1 MSDVKLGELPS
12 RNSQRDAIH
21 VAVVPV
27 VAVDSFS
34 PGERVDLD
42 SDGNAILAL
51 GKGIGIVDPFLDQTD
66 WIEPGEA
73 FWLLLHPNTVTG
85 MRHHWSHPSFSDS
98 GVSGEKGVE
107 CGASAD
113 ATADATEAE
122 SSEKEGSASIEPIGT
137 REEHEAWLRKYAENL
152 NCYSD
157 PNSAFEQMI
166 KDLQRGRLHAR
177 GSDLHGLYEL
187 DDADELRFHAEQ
199 YLGMR
204 INWEQFSF
212 SCSC

>member
-1 MSDVKLGELPS
+1 MSDVKLGATPPE
-12 RNSQRDAIH
+12 NAERDAIH
-21 VAVVPV
+21 VAVVPM
-27 VAVDSFS
+27 VAGQTLQ
-34 PGERVDLD
+34 PGQRVELFTRKT
-42 SDGNAILAL
+42 ALATR
-51 GKGIGIVDPFLDQTD
+51 GVGVGIVDPFRDCAVMC
-66 WIEPGEA
+66 GET

-85 MRHHWSHPSFSDS
+85 MRHHWSHSSFSDS